1 MLFSVCFC
9 FALFSFLR
17 MHEFKHKMIF
27 FIQQSESVSS
37 FIKGLIDYNASSFKE
52 VRKSKKS

>member
-1 MLFSVCFC
+1 MLFLVCFC

-17 MHEFKHKMIF
+17 MLELKHKMIF

-37 FIKGLIDYNASSFKE
+37 FMKGLIDCNASSFKE
-52 VRKSKKS
+52 VRKSK

>member
-1 MLFSVCFC
+1 MLFSFCFC

-17 MHEFKHKMIF
+17 MHELKHKMIF

-37 FIKGLIDYNASSFKE
+37 FIKGLIDCNASSFKE
-52 VRKSKKS
+52 VRKSK